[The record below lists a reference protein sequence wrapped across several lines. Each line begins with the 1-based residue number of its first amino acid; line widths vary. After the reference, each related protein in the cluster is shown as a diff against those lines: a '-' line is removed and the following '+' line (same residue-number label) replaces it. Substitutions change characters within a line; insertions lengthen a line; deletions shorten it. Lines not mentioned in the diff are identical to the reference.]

1 MHVNPESELRHGG
14 VRLQK
19 RWKEL
24 DLDNELLEVNDL
36 DELEEYEKKEIKN
49 NKSSYFKASHQSK
62 NLINKEFEHL
72 GEIKGQE
79 KSEKDLEFRKQK
91 ELGAVIKRRAIAI
104 HHAKVPKSHPNN
116 GSDI

>member
-36 DELEEYEKKEIKN
+36 DG
-49 NKSSYFKASHQSK
+49 SSHQSK